1 MKIEI
6 TKNGQGANLLSKISG
21 ILFGVFLTS
30 LIFLFSIKILE
41 EIGLYIGLI
50 LTILIIVSGFY
61 YTKKRSTLRMIT
73 WGITVT
79 LTLGIISY
87 IAGLIILT
95 NLLKDF

>member
-1 MKIEI
+1 MEIKITQKE
-6 TKNGQGANLLSKISG
+6 QGSNLLSKFTG
-21 ILFGVFLTS
+21 VLFGIFLTS
-30 LIFLFSIKILE
+30 VIFLFSIKLLE
-41 EIGLYIGLI
+41 EIGLYIGLV
-50 LTILIIVSGFY
+50 LTILIIGLGFR

-87 IAGLIILT
+87 TAGLIILT